1 MASRRKENANAEALC
16 AALWFELKMLW
27 RERREMDLKSK
38 IRRIPEF
45 KGVVFWDITPLLKDR
60 LAFRESVKQMANHF
74 RHKAADVIVSSEA
87 RGFILGAAMAYEL
100 GVGFVPI
107 RKKGKLP
114 SKTVKL
120 TYQKEYEPD
129 TIEIHED
136 SIEVGERVLL
146 IDDLL
151 ATGGTIKANAELV
164 EKLGGKVVG
173 IGFLIELGYLHGRD
187 ALGGKYEVFSL
198 INLKTSNG

>member
-1 MASRRKENANAEALC
+1 MRLQRFTAECFGLNNSNHKLLKRRKLN
-16 AALWFELKMLW
+16 
-27 RERREMDLKSK
+27 LKSK

-45 KGVVFWDITPLLKDR
+45 KGVVFWDITTLLKDR
-60 LAFRESVKQMANHF
+60 HAFRECIKQMADHY
-74 RHKAADVIVSSEA
+74 RDKDIDVIVSNEA
-87 RGFILGAAMAYEL
+87 RGFIFGATLAYEL

-114 SKTVKL
+114 SKTVDL
-120 TYQKEYEPD
+120 TYQKEYECD

-136 SIEVGERVLL
+136 CIEPGQNVLL

-164 EKLGGKVVG
+164 ERLGGKVVG
-173 IGFLIELGYLHGRD
+173 MGFLVELDYLHGRET
-187 ALGGKYEVFSL
+187 LGGKYEIFS
-198 INLKTSNG
+198 IVHYSTPDNDSNS

>member
-1 MASRRKENANAEALC
+1 
-16 AALWFELKMLW
+16 
-27 RERREMDLKSK
+27 MDLKSK

-45 KGVVFWDITPLLKDR
+45 KGVVFWDITTLLRDKH
-60 LAFRESVKQMANHF
+60 AFKECVKKMADHY
-74 RHKAADVIVSSEA
+74 RGRDIDIIVSSEA
-87 RGFILGAAMAYEL
+87 RGFIIGAALAYEL

-114 SKTVKL
+114 SKAVNL
-120 TYQKEYEPD
+120 TYKKEYESD

-136 SIEVGERVLL
+136 SIEPGQKVLL

-164 EKLGGKVVG
+164 EKLGGEVVG
-173 IGFLIELGYLHGRD
+173 MGFLIELEYLRGRD
-187 ALGGKYEVFSL
+187 TLGDKCEIYSI
-198 INLKTSNG
+198 INCKTTNG